1 MNTRLI
7 KIKAQLEHLQ
17 QLKDDEQ
24 YDQALKELVNIPEEE
39 RSSEM
44 WVLYGQL
51 IQLAGDSGNIPLS
64 EVERSYEKAMLL
76 SPQNPVPMIEMGWY
90 LFAVKDDAKLAK
102 PYFEKALALIA
113 KEQRMALWGY
123 ARCVEELESLLE
135 AQKTVRN
142 YPTSKE
148 IKSEILEILDYFL
161 K

>member
-44 WVLYGQL
+44 WVLYGQF
-51 IQLAGDSGNIPLS
+51 IQLAGNSGNIPLS

-90 LFAVKDDAKLAK
+90 LFAVKDDVKLAK

-123 ARCVEELESLLE
+123 ARCVEELESLPE
-135 AQKTVRN
+135 AQKIVKN
-142 YPTSKE
+142 YPISKE
-148 IKSEILEILDYFL
+148 IKSEILEILN
-161 K
+161 

>member
-7 KIKAQLEHLQ
+7 KIKAQLEYLQ

-44 WVLYGQL
+44 WVLYGQF

-90 LFAVKDDAKLAK
+90 LFAVKDDVKLAK

-123 ARCVEELESLLE
+123 ARCVEELESLPE
-135 AQKTVRN
+135 AQKIVKN
-142 YPTSKE
+142 YPISKE
-148 IKSEILEILDYFL
+148 IKSEILEILN
-161 K
+161 